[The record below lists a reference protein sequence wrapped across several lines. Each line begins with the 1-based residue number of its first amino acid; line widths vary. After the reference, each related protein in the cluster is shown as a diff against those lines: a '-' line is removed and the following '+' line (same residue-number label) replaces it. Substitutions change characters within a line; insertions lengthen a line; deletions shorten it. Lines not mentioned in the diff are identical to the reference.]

1 MNSEN
6 NLKGKGPLLQL
17 QVLFVVHWP
26 DQVKRILIVT
36 PAFFVKEVT
45 LRQLEMQSILAKVKT
60 VQSRSKIL

>member
-6 NLKGKGPLLQL
+6 NLKGKGPLRQL
-17 QVLFVVHWP
+17 QVLFVVDWP
-26 DQVKRILIVT
+26 DQVKRVLIVT

-60 VQSRSKIL
+60 AQSRSKIL